1 MLAKI
6 GGLAMFGLHLPS
18 IVSSMISLDGV
29 MNRFKMPGQMMADNI
44 GSLPTEAVISSI
56 M

>member
-6 GGLAMFGLHLPS
+6 GGASMFGLHLPS
-18 IVSSMISLDGV
+18 ILNSMISFDGV
-29 MNRFKMPGQMMADNI
+29 MNRFKMPGQMVADNI
-44 GSLPTEAVISSI
+44 GSLPTETIVSSI